1 MFVDTAKT
9 VGAKLLV
16 WSALESF
23 TELSNGRFANV
34 PHFDSKAEV
43 TRYAKSS
50 VVPLAV
56 VKAGYYMTNVLEG
69 LQGLKAGPDG
79 TYVFGLPVAGSML
92 VPLIDVES
100 DFGMYIRVAIE
111 SPTLGAGAD
120 IRSGRLISF
129 EEIIAQAA
137 EGALDWFKLHNN
149 FILFAACAV
158 FPRSRQRM
166 ARELGDLERSTVVCD
181 RYLPGVLVDSAGFLL
196 FF

>member
-43 TRYAKSS
+43 TTYAKGSG
-50 VVPLAV
+50 VPLAV

-79 TYVFGLPVAGSML
+79 RYVFGLPAAGSTL

-100 DFGMYIRVAIE
+100 DFGMYVRAAIE
-111 SPTLGAGAD
+111 SPTLGAGSD

-129 EEIIAQAA
+129 EEIIAQTA
-137 EGALDWFKLHNN
+137 EGALD
-149 FILFAACAV
+149 
-158 FPRSRQRM
+158 
-166 ARELGDLERSTVVCD
+166 
-181 RYLPGVLVDSAGFLL
+181 
-196 FF
+196 